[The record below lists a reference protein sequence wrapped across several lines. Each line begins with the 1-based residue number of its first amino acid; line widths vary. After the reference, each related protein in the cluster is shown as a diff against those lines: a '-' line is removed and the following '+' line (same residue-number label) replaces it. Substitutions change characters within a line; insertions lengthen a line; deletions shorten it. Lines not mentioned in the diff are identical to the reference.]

1 MQIQTT
7 VMAVVAISLLTGTAI
22 FAQFLVRKLFK
33 QEDLLEHSSI
43 LEPLLG
49 VVGTLFS
56 VLLGFLVAG
65 AMERYHDARVNV
77 DLEANAVGDVF
88 RLARGLDEQDRI
100 RIRSCCRQ
108 YVTDVLDDEWK
119 LMESNKSSD
128 KAQEEYQ
135 KLWDAALSVQ
145 PQNERITNI
154 HQTILSSMQSIGEN
168 RRMRIVSSQHG
179 LSEMQWLVVMLG
191 SAITVIFTLFFP
203 MKKALFH
210 LILTLLVTLSLGLN
224 IWLLSAYSTPFAG
237 EMRIVPYM
245 FQLLRDQT
253 FKSDDSAPRFLP
265 KSSLNHVR
273 QCMINHQQI
282 RGS

>member
-7 VMAVVAISLLTGTAI
+7 VMAVVAISLLTVTAI

-100 RIRSCCRQ
+100 RIRSSCRQ

-265 KSSLNHVR
+265 QSSLNHVR
-273 QCMINHQQI
+273 RCMINHQQI

>member
-1 MQIQTT
+1 VQIQTT
-7 VMAVVAISLLTGTAI
+7 VMAVVAISLLTVTAI

-100 RIRSCCRQ
+100 RIRSSCRQ

-265 KSSLNHVR
+265 QSSLNHVR
-273 QCMINHQQI
+273 RCMINHQQI

>member
-1 MQIQTT
+1 VQIQTT

>member
-7 VMAVVAISLLTGTAI
+7 VMAVVAITLLTGTAI
-22 FAQFLVRKLFK
+22 LAQFFVRKTFK
-33 QEDLLEHSSI
+33 QEDLLEHSPI

-88 RLARGLDEQDRI
+88 RLARGLEEADRI
-100 RIRSCCRQ
+100 RIRDCCRE
-108 YVTDVLDDEWK
+108 YVNDVLDDEWK
-119 LMESNKSSD
+119 LMETHKSSD

-135 KLWDAALSVQ
+135 RLWDAALSIQ
-145 PQNERITNI
+145 PQTDRITNI
-154 HQTILSSMQSIGEN
+154 HQTILSSMQSVGQN
-168 RRMRIVSSQHG
+168 RRMRIVASQHG
-179 LSEMQWLVVMLG
+179 LGEMQWLVVMLG
-191 SAITVIFTLFFP
+191 SIITVIFTLLFP
-203 MKKALFH
+203 MRKASFH

-237 EMRIVPYM
+237 ELRIVPYM
-245 FQLLRDQT
+245 FQLLREQT
-253 FKSDDSAPRFLP
+253 FKADDGAPRYLQ
-265 KSSLNHVR
+265 KT
-273 QCMINHQQI
+273 
-282 RGS
+282 